1 VGGVGDSALP
11 SPGNI
16 KGIVGERAGLAAFA
30 GFLLLVKM
38 LSKQTG
44 DLLLRYHHDIMYCVR
59 ASQFDHSSTVVRNLL
74 DCSSIQQHTPTVIPH
89 TLRQ

>member
-1 VGGVGDSALP
+1 MGGVGDSALP

-59 ASQFDHSSTVVRNLL
+59 ASQFDHSWFATCLTALQFNN
-74 DCSSIQQHTPTVIPH
+74 IP
-89 TLRQ
+89 LP

>member
-59 ASQFDHSSTVVRNLL
+59 ASQFDHSVTHTVG
-74 DCSSIQQHTPTVIPH
+74 SQPA
-89 TLRQ
+89 